1 MLQLVG
7 VVAMF
12 FLIGGAVG
20 TALFSS
26 GLLDNRAHSPPRVTA
41 STVKPARIAAAVVPV
56 AQESGAGSTP
66 RPAAEDRTSLD
77 RSAVHHFNAD
87 ARYRHHSLKRSRV
100 ARTVWSD
107 RHASNF

>member
-26 GLLDNRAHSPPRVTA
+26 GLFDKRAHSPPRVTA
-41 STVKPARIAAAVVPV
+41 STVPPARIAAAVVPV
-56 AQESGAGSTP
+56 DQASGAGATP
-66 RPAAEDRTSLD
+66 RPAAEHRTSLD
-77 RSAVHHFNAD
+77 SSAVYRFKVD
-87 ARYRHHSLKRSRV
+87 ARHRHRSLERSRI
-100 ARTVWSD
+100 ARRVRAD
-107 RHASNF
+107 RHAGNF